1 MYACHTIIMIHLI
14 PSLNRMKNAIG
25 IKDYQP
31 IGSIGVS
38 VVEGTL
44 CSVLFTAV
52 IMSSENGSSLVMLHS
67 ILSNL
72 ALHSR
77 SLLQGNVSVIYT
89 NQIKIIN
96 SYLYIAVIF
105 WHTWVHHSTWL
116 KSHHHGFLLHSE
128 PKEH

>member
-1 MYACHTIIMIHLI
+1 
-14 PSLNRMKNAIG
+14 MKNAIG

-72 ALHSR
+72 ALLSR
-77 SLLQGNVSVIYT
+77 SLLQGNVSVI
-89 NQIKIIN
+89 
-96 SYLYIAVIF
+96 
-105 WHTWVHHSTWL
+105 
-116 KSHHHGFLLHSE
+116 
-128 PKEH
+128 